1 MKDLSFHYKDGVGI
15 EIPTLSI
22 PKGAIV
28 GIIGEN
34 GAGKTTFARCLCG
47 LENRQEV
54 YSRSEVKHTATGSG
68 GKSAIWLCRMSIINF
83 LQKALKM
90 KSP

>member
-47 LENRQEV
+47 L
-54 YSRSEVKHTATGSG
+54 
-68 GKSAIWLCRMSIINF
+68 
-83 LQKALKM
+83 
-90 KSP
+90 